1 LLDSHKNIAN
11 ISNHFIPGIQS
22 VSIDEGVPGLFV
34 SDIGRVQEAKRI
46 NTPPSHSISIERVLS
61 SVDKLWLEKSSENL
75 WNSAN
80 FTGANQYRNSFLLK
94 PENFGMVI
102 PGFSTGTKA
111 AIQQKILPEYTLK
124 AIYAPENNSVIGSS
138 GLSGTALD
146 IIEMPYCLLSRLSYS
161 FTNEGAFKENIELS
175 SKVLK
180 KSDSNSYSFDT
191 RGGDSSTSTSTF
203 ARTLTRENFDIS
215 LSVLPSTIENLVS
228 SNKYVNGV
236 RATAITN
243 IETSVSFEYQQMQ
256 DTGQLR
262 GASDSSFDELNLFT
276 TLRVPVEVS
285 CRFTLVA
292 ARSQQSNIKNIDTNF
307 SNERICLVMKVKNQE
322 TSDFRFF
329 VFNLGNRNRLVSI
342 SESGGDT
349 SGSLVEYTF
358 EYININDFVTYTQL
372 QADSTT
378 LNPSLFQ
385 QTTENY

>member
-1 LLDSHKNIAN
+1 
-11 ISNHFIPGIQS
+11 
-22 VSIDEGVPGLFV
+22 
-34 SDIGRVQEAKRI
+34 
-46 NTPPSHSISIERVLS
+46 
-61 SVDKLWLEKSSENL
+61 
-75 WNSAN
+75 
-80 FTGANQYRNSFLLK
+80 
-94 PENFGMVI
+94 
-102 PGFSTGTKA
+102 
-111 AIQQKILPEYTLK
+111 
-124 AIYAPENNSVIGSS
+124 
-138 GLSGTALD
+138 
-146 IIEMPYCLLSRLSYS
+146 
-161 FTNEGAFKENIELS
+161 
-175 SKVLK
+175 
-180 KSDSNSYSFDT
+180 
-191 RGGDSSTSTSTF
+191 
-203 ARTLTRENFDIS
+203 
-215 LSVLPSTIENLVS
+215 
-228 SNKYVNGV
+228 
-236 RATAITN
+236 
-243 IETSVSFEYQQMQ
+243 MQ

-262 GASDSSFDELNLFT
+262 GASDSNFVELNLFT